1 MQGSVV
7 VPRTRGSRRR
17 GVPLV
22 LLAILAAMA
31 FSAAPAMASG
41 PQIVP
46 DYSMSDGWLHFVNVG
61 DTGVTI
67 TGYAQVI
74 SGDLSTSGRDA
85 DECGGYGPI
94 YLPPDGQDY
103 GCRIHYHEGAGEVA
117 FPVDG
122 LSDQIVYVDMAL
134 GGM

>member
-46 DYSMSDGWLHFVNVG
+46 DYSISDGWLHFVNVG
-61 DTGVTI
+61 DTDVLV
-67 TGYAQVI
+67 TGYAQII
-74 SGDLSTSGRDA
+74 SGDLYESGRDA
-85 DECGGYGPI
+85 DECGGWGSFA
-94 YLPPDGQDY
+94 LPADGLDY
-103 GCRIHYHEGAGEVA
+103 GCRIHFGGGAGEVS

-122 LSDQIVYVDMAL
+122 LPDQVVYVDTSLM
-134 GGM
+134 